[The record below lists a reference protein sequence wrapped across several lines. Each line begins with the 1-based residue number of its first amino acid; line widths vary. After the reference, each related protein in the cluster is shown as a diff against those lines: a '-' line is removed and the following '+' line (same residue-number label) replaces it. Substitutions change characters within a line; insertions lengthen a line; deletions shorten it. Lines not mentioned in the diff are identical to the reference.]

1 MILLECAVWDSKKS
15 RFIKEREASRLSSS
29 LGLRTPFIKIFLSG
43 DILFER
49 YKMNEV
55 LDNFLLAGDKLMSG
69 MHLRQRGFTC
79 SAWESFTKNKKKIE
93 KLKET
98 GDSIKFENQK
108 VHLSFKDNI
117 WGSDL
122 ADMQLISKCIKGFCF
137 LLCVIYIYGKYAWVA
152 PLKDKKGII
161 ITHAFQNILDE
172 YNRKPIK
179 IWVNKGSEL
188 YIRSMKSWSQ
198 DNYIEM

>member
-1 MILLECAVWDSKKS
+1 MILLECAVWDSNKL
-15 RFIKEREASRLSSS
+15 RFIKEREASQLSSS
-29 LGLRTPFIKIFLSG
+29 LGLRTPFIRIFLSC
-43 DILFER
+43 DILVEI

-55 LDNFLLAGDKLMSG
+55 LSNFLMSG
-69 MHLRQRGFTC
+69 MHLPQRGFTC
-79 SAWESFTKNKKKIE
+79 SAWGSFTKNKEKIE
-93 KLKET
+93 NLRET

-122 ADMQLISKCIKGFCF
+122 ADMQLINKCSKGFCF

-152 PLKDKKGII
+152 SLKDKKGIT

-172 YNRKPIK
+172 SNRKLIK